1 MSDGV
6 PPTGQPDHAIFGVV
20 SESGP
25 FKGYIIYP
33 RWVREFIRR
42 GVPSRFRGSAA
53 LLYLEVAQTIYA
65 DAKKLDYD
73 VPPRHAGAGLWLLPP
88 RRQAGCLA
96 RLGGRQTI
104 GAARH
109 PRSEADG
116 SQGLLPLSAAGATW
130 RCPYSCRSQS
140 RRSNYA

>member
-20 SESGP
+20 SEAGP

-65 DAKKLDYD
+65 DAKKLDYEVHRDTLARDCGYFRRDGKPD
-73 VPPRHAGAGLWLLPP
+73 VWLVSVVVRQLERLGILGVRRMARKGYCLSLLPEP
-88 RRQAGCLA
+88 
-96 RLGGRQTI
+96 LGGALQM
-104 GAARH
+104 
-109 PRSEADG
+109 
-116 SQGLLPLSAAGATW
+116 PLAE
-130 RCPYSCRSQS
+130 QKE
-140 RRSNYA
+140 